1 MKKLIAFVLSL
12 VLFVSAA
19 PCAMAAQYHSYE
31 DLQKLYDTVVNYVF
45 KTEDT
50 LKRIL
55 TDEEDEFCAVPML
68 AAKELLLS
76 GEAYTDED
84 TTYAY
89 NGLYDTLS
97 MLILIVQ
104 RDGSL
109 TSDATL
115 NILKAVS
122 DTIYDE
128 NYTVVAGEDAAKAAR
143 ERKAQIMALISNR
156 GNVTADEFSAE
167 INKYYYELYDAAKLK
182 INYCNSFFSVM
193 EFTDVKKNDW
203 FYDAIDYV
211 YKNDL
216 FKGTSKTT
224 FSPNELMTRAMFITV
239 LMRAAKVEDAAADE
253 AFSDVR
259 TEEYFAAPVS
269 WAKKNGIL
277 DWVAGDTFEPHK
289 PITREEMLACMYAYA
304 KSINF
309 DSPSYDMS
317 LADRITDLEDA
328 DENFREALSWGFSV
342 GVITGYGDD
351 SIKPK
356 NTATRA
362 EVAQVFIN
370 LKLVLGN

>member
-128 NYTVVAGEDAAKAAR
+128 NYTVVAGEDAAK
-143 ERKAQIMALISNR
+143 
-156 GNVTADEFSAE
+156 
-167 INKYYYELYDAAKLK
+167 LK

-269 WAKKNGIL
+269 WAKKIGIL

-309 DSPSYDMS
+309 DSSSYDMS

>member
-143 ERKAQIMALISNR
+143 ERKAQIIALISNR

-289 PITREEMLACMYAYA
+289 PITREEMLVCMYAYA

-309 DSPSYDMS
+309 DSSSYDMS